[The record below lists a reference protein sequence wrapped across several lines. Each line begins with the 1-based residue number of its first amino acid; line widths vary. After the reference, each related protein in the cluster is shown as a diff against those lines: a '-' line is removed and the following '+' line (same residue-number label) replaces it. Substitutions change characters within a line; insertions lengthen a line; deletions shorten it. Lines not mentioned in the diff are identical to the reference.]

1 MNAQQPVL
9 IALYTLC
16 RKEITR
22 FLRIWTQT
30 LIPPVITT
38 CLYFLIFG
46 NLIGPRI
53 GPMQGHTYIDFI
65 VPGLVLMSVITGSYT
80 NVASSFFSAK
90 FQRFVEEIMVSPTPS
105 YVILIGYLTG
115 GICRGVMVGI
125 VVLSVATLFANVD
138 IVSPLTHGRGDF
150 YWLPRFFSLGGM
162 LNGMFAKK
170 FDDVSII
177 PNFVLTPLIYLG
189 GVFYSVQMLP
199 EFWQLV
205 SLANPI
211 LYVINIA
218 RFGFLGDS
226 DVGIGISFAVIAVA
240 IAILATLCVVLL
252 ERGYGI
258 RD

>member
-1 MNAQQPVL
+1 MNSVEY
-9 IALYTLC
+9 ISVALYTLM
-16 RKEITR
+16 RKEVTR
-22 FLRIWTQT
+22 FIRIWTQT

-65 VPGLVLMSVITGSYT
+65 VPGLVMMSIITGAYT
-80 NVASSFFSAK
+80 NVASSFFSSK
-90 FQRFVEEIMVSPTPS
+90 FQRFIEEIMVSPVPN
-105 YVILIGYLTG
+105 YVILIGFLTG
-115 GICRGVMVGI
+115 GICRGIVVGGI
-125 VVLSVATLFANVD
+125 VLVVSSLFANVS
-138 IVSPLTHGRGDF
+138 IVSPVITIAIFILTA
-150 YWLPRFFSLGGM
+150 LVFSLGGM
-162 LNGMFAKK
+162 LNGMFARK

-199 EFWQLV
+199 QFWQTV

-211 LYVINIA
+211 LYVINVA
-218 RFGFLGDS
+218 RYAFLGSS
-226 DVGIGISFAVIAVA
+226 DVGIWVSFTVIGIS
-240 IAILATLCVVLL
+240 IAILFTICMVLL
-252 ERGYGI
+252 ERGYGM

>member
-1 MNAQQPVL
+1 MNHFGNTAV
-9 IALYTLC
+9 ALYTLV
-16 RKEITR
+16 RKEVTR

-65 VPGLVLMSVITGSYT
+65 VPGLVLMSVITGAYT

-90 FQRFVEEIMVSPTPS
+90 FQRFIEEIMVSPMPNT
-105 YVILIGYLTG
+105 VILTGYLAG
-115 GICRGVMVGI
+115 GVCRGVMVGA
-125 VVLSVATLFANVD
+125 VVLTVSSFFANVQL
-138 IVSPLTHGRGDF
+138 VSPGITIVTIILTA
-150 YWLPRFFSLGGM
+150 LVFSLGGM
-162 LNGMFAKK
+162 LNGMFARK

-199 EFWQLV
+199 EFWQKV
-205 SLANPI
+205 SLVNPI
-211 LYVINIA
+211 LYVINLA
-218 RFGFLGDS
+218 RYGFLGSS
-226 DVGIGISFAVIAVA
+226 DVGLWASFMIIGIAIAVMFA
-240 IAILATLCVVLL
+240 ACLILLQ
-252 ERGYGI
+252 RGYGI

>member
-1 MNAQQPVL
+1 MRLFERTSV
-9 IALYTLC
+9 ALYTLS
-16 RKEITR
+16 RKEILR
-22 FLRIWTQT
+22 FMRIWSQT

-53 GPMQGHTYIDFI
+53 GPMQGHSYIDFI

-90 FQRFVEEIMVSPTPS
+90 FQRFIEEIMVSPVQS
-105 YVILIGYLTG
+105 YVILIGYLLG
-115 GICRGVMVGI
+115 GICRGVLVGI
-125 VVLSVATLFANVD
+125 IVLFVAMLFATVK
-138 IVSPLTHGRGDF
+138 IVSIPTTAAVIL
-150 YWLPRFFSLGGM
+150 LAALVFSLGGM

-189 GVFYSVQMLP
+189 GVFYSVRMLP
-199 EFWQLV
+199 DFWQLV

-218 RFGFLGDS
+218 RYGFLGSS
-226 DVGIGISFAVIAVA
+226 DVAIGVSFAVILVA
-240 IAILATLCVVLL
+240 IAILFTLCVVLL

>member
-1 MNAQQPVL
+1 MSSMNYVA
-9 IALYTLC
+9 IALYTLV
-16 RKEITR
+16 RKEVTR
-22 FLRIWTQT
+22 FFRIWSQT

-65 VPGLVLMSVITGSYT
+65 VPGLILMSVITGAYT

-90 FQRFVEEIMVSPTPS
+90 FQRFIEEIMVSPMPNAT
-105 YVILIGYLTG
+105 ILIGYVAG
-115 GICRGVMVGI
+115 GMCRGIAVGI
-125 VVLSVATLFANVD
+125 VVMTVAGFFASVNFEAPGII
-138 IVSPLTHGRGDF
+138 IVTFILTA
-150 YWLPRFFSLGGM
+150 LVFSLGGL
-162 LNGMFAKK
+162 LNGMFARK

-199 EFWQLV
+199 QFWQTV

-211 LYVINIA
+211 LYVINLA
-218 RFGFLGDS
+218 RYGFLGSS
-226 DVGIGISFAVIAVA
+226 DVSIWTSFGIIAVA
-240 IAILATLCVVLL
+240 VATLFTVCLTLL
-252 ERGYGI
+252 QRGYGI
-258 RD
+258 RE

>member
-1 MNAQQPVL
+1 MNRPRYFIVQ
-9 IALYTLC
+9 LYTLV

-22 FLRIWTQT
+22 ILRIWTQT
-30 LIPPVITT
+30 IIPPVITT

-53 GPMQGHTYIDFI
+53 GSMQGHAYIDFI

-90 FQRFVEEIMVSPTPS
+90 FQRFIEEIMVSPTPS
-105 YVILIGYLTG
+105 WVILTGYLVG
-115 GICRGVMVGI
+115 GVFRGVLVGL
-125 VVLSVATLFANVD
+125 VVLTVATLFATVD
-138 IVSPLTHGRGDF
+138 LVSPVMTLAVMIMAA
-150 YWLPRFFSLGGM
+150 LVFSLGGM
-162 LNGMFAKK
+162 LNGMFAKS

-189 GVFYSVQMLP
+189 GVFYSVQLLP
-199 EFWQLV
+199 EFWQNV

-218 RFGFLGDS
+218 RYGMLGAS
-226 DVGIGISFAVIAVA
+226 DVGIGISFTVIF
-240 IAILATLCVVLL
+240 IAMLAMFILCLVLL

-258 RD
+258 RE

>member
-1 MNAQQPVL
+1 MNRFDYICVAM
-9 IALYTLC
+9 YTLA
-16 RKEITR
+16 RKEVTR
-22 FLRIWTQT
+22 FVRIWTQT

-65 VPGLVLMSVITGSYT
+65 VPGLVLMSVITGAYT

-90 FQRFVEEIMVSPTPS
+90 FQRYIEEVMVSPMPNA
-105 YVILIGYLTG
+105 VILIGYLTG
-115 GICRGVMVGI
+115 GVCRGVAVGA
-125 VVLSVATLFANVD
+125 VVLTVSTFFASVQL
-138 IVSPLTHGRGDF
+138 VSPGITAITIILTA
-150 YWLPRFFSLGGM
+150 LVFSLGGM
-162 LNGMFAKK
+162 LNGMFARK

-199 EFWQLV
+199 DLWQTV

-211 LYVINIA
+211 LYVINLA
-218 RFGFLGDS
+218 RYGFLGSS
-226 DVGIGISFAVIAVA
+226 DVGIWWSFLIIGIA
-240 IAILATLCVVLL
+240 IAILFSACMILL
-252 ERGYGI
+252 NRGYGI

>member
-1 MNAQQPVL
+1 MNSIEYISV
-9 IALYTLC
+9 ALYTLM

-22 FLRIWTQT
+22 FIRIWTQT

-65 VPGLVLMSVITGSYT
+65 VPGLVMMSIITGAYT
-80 NVASSFFSAK
+80 NVASSFFSSK
-90 FQRFVEEIMVSPTPS
+90 FQRFIEEIMVSPVPN
-105 YVILIGYLTG
+105 YVILIGFMTG
-115 GICRGVMVGI
+115 GICRGIVVGGI
-125 VVLSVATLFANVD
+125 VLAVSSFFANVS
-138 IVSPLTHGRGDF
+138 IVSPIVMIVIFILTA
-150 YWLPRFFSLGGM
+150 LVFSLGGM
-162 LNGMFAKK
+162 LNGMFARK

-199 EFWQLV
+199 QFWQTV

-218 RFGFLGDS
+218 RYAFLGSS
-226 DVGIGISFAVIAVA
+226 DVGIWVSFTVIGIS
-240 IAILATLCVVLL
+240 IAILFTICMVLL
-252 ERGYGI
+252 ERGYGM

>member
-138 IVSPLTHGRGDF
+138 IVSPLTTVAVI
-150 YWLPRFFSLGGM
+150 LLAAAVFSLGGM

-226 DVGIGISFAVIAVA
+226 DVGIGVSFAVIAVA
-240 IAILATLCVVLL
+240 IAVLATLCVVLL

>member
-1 MNAQQPVL
+1 MNSFEYISV
-9 IALYTLC
+9 ALYTLM
-16 RKEITR
+16 RKEVTR
-22 FLRIWTQT
+22 FIRIWTQT

-65 VPGLVLMSVITGSYT
+65 VPGLVMMSVITGAYT
-80 NVASSFFSAK
+80 NVASSFFSSK
-90 FQRFVEEIMVSPTPS
+90 FQRFIEEIMVSPVPN

-115 GICRGVMVGI
+115 GICRGIVVGGI
-125 VVLSVATLFANVD
+125 VLVVSSLFANVN
-138 IVSPLTHGRGDF
+138 IVSPVITIVIFILTA
-150 YWLPRFFSLGGM
+150 LVFSLGGM
-162 LNGMFAKK
+162 LNGMFARK

-199 EFWQLV
+199 QFWQTV

-211 LYVINIA
+211 LYVINVA
-218 RFGFLGDS
+218 RYAFLGSS
-226 DVGIGISFAVIAVA
+226 DVGIWISFTVIGIS
-240 IAILATLCVVLL
+240 IAILFTICMVLL
-252 ERGYGI
+252 ERGYGM
-258 RD
+258 RE

>member
-1 MNAQQPVL
+1 MIAQRYIL
-9 IALYTLC
+9 ITLYTLC

-105 YVILIGYLTG
+105 YVILLGYLTG
-115 GICRGVMVGI
+115 GICRGVVVGI
-125 VVLSVATLFANVD
+125 IVLSVATLFANVD
-138 IVSPLTHGRGDF
+138 IVSPMTTAVVILLAATV
-150 YWLPRFFSLGGM
+150 FSLGGM

-199 EFWQLV
+199 DFWQTV

-218 RFGFLGDS
+218 RYGFLGAS
-226 DVGIGISFAVIAVA
+226 DVGIGISLAVVVTA

>member
-1 MNAQQPVL
+1 MNSVEYL
-9 IALYTLC
+9 SVALYTLM
-16 RKEITR
+16 RKEVTR
-22 FLRIWTQT
+22 FIRIWTQT

-65 VPGLVLMSVITGSYT
+65 VPGLVMMSIITGAYT
-80 NVASSFFSAK
+80 NVASSFFSSK
-90 FQRFVEEIMVSPTPS
+90 FQRFIEEIMVSPVPN
-105 YVILIGYLTG
+105 YVILIGFLTG
-115 GICRGVMVGI
+115 GICRGIVVGGI
-125 VVLSVATLFANVD
+125 VLVVSSLFANVS
-138 IVSPLTHGRGDF
+138 IVSPVITIAIFILTA
-150 YWLPRFFSLGGM
+150 LVFSLGGM
-162 LNGMFAKK
+162 LNGMFARK

-199 EFWQLV
+199 QFWQTV

-211 LYVINIA
+211 LYVINVA
-218 RFGFLGDS
+218 RYAFLGSS
-226 DVGIGISFAVIAVA
+226 DVGIWVSFTVIGIS
-240 IAILATLCVVLL
+240 IAILFTICMVLL
-252 ERGYGI
+252 ERGYGM